1 MTDKLLKPPSKAQ
14 RLVVSL
20 ILLGIFILW
29 IRSEKFWFAA
39 ITFGALSLTL
49 AGFSKN
55 LFLSNV
61 SGRFGLLVAKLGYTV
76 SRKSIQLLYIVFIVP
91 LNLLIRRK
99 IIKQYNIN
107 NPKPELFNSEVNV
120 DFESYF

>member
-20 ILLGIFILW
+20 ILLGILILW
-29 IRSEKFWFAA
+29 MRSEKFWFAA
-39 ITFGALSLTL
+39 ITFCALSLTL

-107 NPKPELFNSEVNV
+107 KPKSESFNSEMKV

>member
-1 MTDKLLKPPSKAQ
+1 MTDKLLTPLSKAQ

-20 ILLGIFILW
+20 MLLGIFILW

-61 SGRFGLLVAKLGYTV
+61 SGRFGLLVAKLGYTF
-76 SRKSIQLLYIVFIVP
+76 SRKSIQLMYIVFIVP

-99 IIKQYNIN
+99 IIKQYKIN
-107 NPKPELFNSEVNV
+107 NPESEFFNSEVNCN
-120 DFESYF
+120 FESYF

>member
-29 IRSEKFWFAA
+29 MRSEKFWFAA

-61 SGRFGLLVAKLGYTV
+61 SGGFGLLVAKLGYTV

-91 LNLLIRRK
+91 INLLIRRK

-107 NPKPELFNSEVNV
+107 KPKPELFNSEVNV

>member
-20 ILLGIFILW
+20 TLLGIFILW
-29 IRSEKFWFAA
+29 MRSEKFWFAA
-39 ITFGALSLTL
+39 ITFGALFLTL
-49 AGFSKN
+49 VGFSKN

-61 SGRFGLLVAKLGYTV
+61 SGRFGLLVAKLGYTI
-76 SRKSIQLLYIVFIVP
+76 SKKTIQLLYIVFIVP

-107 NPKPELFNSEVNV
+107 KPKSEFFNSDVNV